1 MSGRLLTVTLLT
13 AVLATAAPL
22 TAQQPAIQPDL
33 TLVTGSGK
41 WRVVGREAT
50 VFEEAGRSAVRLSQT
65 LGSGFA
71 RLEGVEFSDGVI
83 EVAIRGKNV
92 PQQSFV
98 GVAFHGLDDETY
110 DAVYF
115 RPFNWRSDDPERR
128 SHGVQYISHPEYTW
142 LKLRTEHPGQYE
154 QPVEPPPDPD
164 DWFHARIV
172 VREGTVAVY
181 VNDVAAPSLQVRKLS
196 DRSTGWLGFWVGSGS
211 GGDFANLRITPD
223 G

>member
-1 MSGRLLTVTLLT
+1 MSGRLVAVSLLT
-13 AVLATAAPL
+13 AAFATAAPL
-22 TAQQPAIQPDL
+22 TAQQPTIQPDL
-33 TLVTGSGK
+33 TRVTGSGE
-41 WRVVGREAT
+41 WRLVGRDAT

-83 EVAIRGKNV
+83 EVAIRGKNI

-115 RPFNWRSDDPERR
+115 RPFNWRSDDPGRR
-128 SHGVQYISHPEYTW
+128 AHGVQYVSHPTYTW
-142 LKLRTEHPGQYE
+142 QKLRTEHPGQYE
-154 QPVEPPPDPD
+154 QPVDPPPDPD
-164 DWFHARIV
+164 DWFRARIV
-172 VREGTVAVY
+172 VRAGTVSVY
-181 VNDVAAPSLQVRKLS
+181 VNDAPTASLVVQQLS
-196 DRSTGWLGFWVGSGS
+196 DRSTGWLGFWVGNGS
-211 GGDFANLRITPD
+211 GGDFADLRITPD